1 MSFINTVQ
9 YAPLNGRRQWPP
21 LKTYRVRE
29 KISSGTSWNAF
40 LSICRSNFWLSSERG
55 SNKFWGHTL
64 HGLIEELTMLPH
76 QWGWP
81 CCTNWHTHN
90 QSRSFTCTPSVRRV
104 KVNHIGC
111 AEHDLAPAHTP
122 YSPAFLLQRTRLNI
136 RFTSQFLSLM
146 LARHRQHLASV
157 HGHR

>member
-1 MSFINTVQ
+1 MMRMWWDDEAIQ
-9 YAPLNGRRQWPP
+9 YAPLNSPRQWPP

-104 KVNHIGC
+104 KVNHIDC
-111 AEHDLAPAHTP
+111 AEHDLALHIPLIHPLFFCRELAWT
-122 YSPAFLLQRTRLNI
+122 SDLLLNFFPSCWRDI
-136 RFTSQFLSLM
+136 GST
-146 LARHRQHLASV
+146 
-157 HGHR
+157 